1 MRKVVKVV
9 LDIIDLYIPTLT
21 FIIMF
26 VAFIIQVVFRY
37 VPVLRPLPWAYD
49 VTAFGFVWTT
59 LLAAC
64 HVRRIDKHITFDMF
78 YNARSEKTKSIF
90 RIITNGVV
98 GFTCAVSFLPTL
110 SYLAFI
116 HYDKSPVLRIPMSL
130 GYGPILVFI
139 ILIGCYS
146 LYDFFIDLHSIVMQ
160 PKLNLPSPPLMQE
173 ES

>member
-1 MRKVVKVV
+1 MRKVLKVI
-9 LDIIDLYIPTLT
+9 LDVIDLYIPTLT

-59 LLAAC
+59 VLAAC

-78 YNARSEKTKSIF
+78 YNARSEKTKTMF
-90 RIITNGVV
+90 RILANGIV

-116 HYDKSPVLRIPMSL
+116 HNDKSPVLRIRMSL

-139 ILIGCYS
+139 VLIGCYS
-146 LYDFFIDLHSIVMQ
+146 LYDLIIDLHKIVSKNPQ
-160 PKLNLPSPPLMQE
+160 SDPIPNTPVDL
-173 ES
+173 

>member
-1 MRKVVKVV
+1 MERAMRKVLKLI
-9 LDIIDLYIPTLT
+9 LDILDLYIPTLT

-64 HVRRIDKHITFDMF
+64 HMRRIDKHITFDMF
-78 YNARSEKTKSIF
+78 YAARTEKSKTIM
-90 RIITNGVV
+90 RIVANGIVA
-98 GFTCAVSFLPTL
+98 FTCAVSFLPTL
-110 SYLAFI
+110 SYLVFI
-116 HYDKSPVLRIPMSL
+116 NGDKSPVLRIPMSL

-139 ILIGCYS
+139 VLIGCYS
-146 LYDFFIDLHSIVMQ
+146 LYDFLVDLYSIMFKRKINTQ
-160 PKLNLPSPPLMQE
+160 SPPLV
-173 ES
+173 

>member
-1 MRKVVKVV
+1 MRKVIKVI

-26 VAFIIQVVFRY
+26 IAFIIQVVFRY

-64 HVRRIDKHITFDMF
+64 HVRRIDRHITFDMF
-78 YNARSEKTKSIF
+78 YNARTEKTKTLF
-90 RIITNGVV
+90 RILANGIV
-98 GFTCAVSFLPTL
+98 GFICVVSFIPTL
-110 SYLAFI
+110 SYLDFI
-116 HYDKSPVLRIPMSL
+116 HSDKSPVLRIPMSL

-139 ILIGCYS
+139 VLIGCYS
-146 LYDFFIDLHSIVMQ
+146 LYDFFIDLHSIVLKR
-160 PKLNLPSPPLMQE
+160 KLNSPLPPLTQE